1 MGVGTVS
8 NGVVAEG
15 TAHEATAAAVFMM
28 TVMAVAAVVSTN
40 VAEWVRVGERFDE
53 KIRRDSM
60 ARSSSTKQACSV
72 NSRLLNYGLDRNRL

>member
-40 VAEWVRVGERFDE
+40 VAEWVRVGMWRYVFTLVCPIYTCADIE
-53 KIRRDSM
+53 S
-60 ARSSSTKQACSV
+60 
-72 NSRLLNYGLDRNRL
+72 